1 MFDVFGEM
9 VSRAL
14 EVQTERFMAAVKV
27 KIMSSVC
34 VW

>member
-1 MFDVFGEM
+1 MFGVFGEM
-9 VSRAL
+9 VSRAF

-27 KIMSSVC
+27 KMMGSVC

>member
-1 MFDVFGEM
+1 MFGVLGEM
-9 VSRAL
+9 VFRAF